1 MTQMAAS
8 AQEMASSAGQGQ
20 QLSRDTR
27 EAAHDGLRCVESN
40 RQAMQSLTEKF
51 ARLSDVIESLSTES
65 ERIGSVLAVIGSIA
79 EQTNLLALNAA
90 IEAARAGDQGRG
102 FAVVADEVRSLAQRT
117 QTSTEEIQEIIQT
130 LQRRSQ
136 ASITVMGES
145 RQAVTLAHDSAE
157 QTSDSLQRI
166 TQAVGAI
173 DQNIQLLVAAA
184 AEQAKVAEDVG
195 AGVVRANQIS
205 ENTYATVEQT
215 RAAAQSI
222 RELEQQLSRLI
233 EHFQV

>member
-20 QLSRDTR
+20 QLSRETR

-40 RQAMQSLTEKF
+40 RQAMQSLTEKV
-51 ARLSDVIESLSTES
+51 ARLSDVIESLSTDS

-130 LQRRSQ
+130 LQQRSQ
-136 ASITVMGES
+136 ASITVMAES

-184 AEQAKVAEDVG
+184 AEQAKVADDVG
-195 AGVVRANQIS
+195 SGVVRANQIS
-205 ENTYATVEQT
+205 EHTYATVEQT

>member
-1 MTQMAAS
+1 
-8 AQEMASSAGQGQ
+8 
-20 QLSRDTR
+20 
-27 EAAHDGLRCVESN
+27 
-40 RQAMQSLTEKF
+40 MQSLTEKF
-51 ARLSDVIESLSTES
+51 ARLSDVIESLSTDS